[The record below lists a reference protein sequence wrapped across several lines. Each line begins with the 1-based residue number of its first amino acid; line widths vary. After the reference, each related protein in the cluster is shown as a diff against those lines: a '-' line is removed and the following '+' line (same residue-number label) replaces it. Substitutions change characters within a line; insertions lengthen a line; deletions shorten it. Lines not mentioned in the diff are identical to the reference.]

1 MEERTRRRENKK
13 KETEKERGERREG
26 KGKRY
31 ISDDVAV
38 LHALLAVQRL
48 HLDVLQRTQARV
60 VRLHDLAHLHHGRTV
75 QQRVQPELGHS
86 LHRIVPGGTPRAL
99 LRTLGRHEP
108 GQLLRARLALPV
120 QHFGALGR
128 TGHGQA
134 DDDQGWRRKERR
146 KRGKGERERKEE
158 RSGGKKGYLFDERAQ
173 QFLVLRLKCGD
184 LLLHLDL
191 ARRLAFLCGDGD
203 GVDDDIDGDNIIGD
217 DVDCDGNIGDGNIG
231 DDNIDCDVGDDDAV
245 STAARAAWRG
255 VRGSAE
261 GCIRA
266 GSRARTRAPSAWR

>member
-1 MEERTRRRENKK
+1 MKERTRKK
-13 KETEKERGERREG
+13 KLRKKEERGKRKEG

-31 ISDDVAV
+31 VGDDVAV

-48 HLDVLQRTQARV
+48 HLDVPQRTQARV

-86 LHRIVPGGTPRAL
+86 LHRFVPGGTPRAL

-146 KRGKGERERKEE
+146 KRGKEERGKKRNKEKGRKGERERKE
-158 RSGGKKGYLFDERAQ
+158 GKQKEKG
-173 QFLVLRLKCGD
+173 
-184 LLLHLDL
+184 
-191 ARRLAFLCGDGD
+191 
-203 GVDDDIDGDNIIGD
+203 
-217 DVDCDGNIGDGNIG
+217 
-231 DDNIDCDVGDDDAV
+231 
-245 STAARAAWRG
+245 
-255 VRGSAE
+255 
-261 GCIRA
+261 
-266 GSRARTRAPSAWR
+266 